1 MKKQLETIL
10 SNSDNSFSLMYNPR
24 LNYTIRIFSLFV
36 LITLKVHSQKINE
49 SYRIHPTKTDQI
61 INIDGVLEEKIWN
74 NAEVANNFFM
84 ILPTDGKQAS
94 QKSEV
99 KILYDENNIYFGVVF
114 FNNSV
119 QGDYTVESLKRDFS
133 FGKND
138 NLLISI
144 DPFNNLTTGF
154 SFGLNA
160 YGAQWDGTMYN
171 GGKVDLNWDSKWVSE
186 ISFDKD
192 KWTCEISIPL
202 KSIRYKE
209 GVKEWGINFGRLDL
223 KAGEKSSWA
232 PVPRQFPSV
241 SLAHTGVLVWDSSPP
256 KQGRNIS
263 IIPYSLSNIS
273 KTNDYKTK
281 SNKIGGDIK
290 VSVSSALN
298 LDFTINP
305 NFSQAEVDQ
314 QVTNLDRF
322 ELFYPER
329 RQFFLENADLFANFG
344 YKTLRPF
351 FSRRIGL
358 GVPINAGLRLS
369 GNINEKWRIGLM
381 DIQTQNID
389 RIGLPKQNF
398 GVFTIQKRVFERSS
412 IGLILINKESFFDEK
427 NKIISDSNYTKYNR
441 NIGVEYNY
449 GSANNLWN
457 GKAFFLNTYS
467 SNQIKNDHS
476 FASHLEYNST
486 NWKARIQQEYVGEN
500 FNAEVGY
507 VPRKGYYKFNSSLG
521 YLFYKNDSNIVS
533 YGPNFSRTYFFDQS
547 YNRTDLLDQFS
558 YVINFANRSKLN
570 VVFIKNYINLLQ
582 DFDPLRSNV
591 GSLIKG
597 SEHEWTSF
605 GFEFT
610 SKPQNNFTYK
620 INGLIGGYYQEGK
633 RRSLS
638 AELGYRFQPYFSINS
653 IINYNS
659 INLESPWNKSDF
671 WLIGSKLDIT
681 LTNKLFF
688 SSLYQYN
695 KQFDLWNFNSRFQ
708 WRYKPASDLF
718 LVFNSNEVMI
728 PEEIKSWSI
737 NLKLNYWLNLN

>member
-1 MKKQLETIL
+1 MIIFIL
-10 SNSDNSFSLMYNPR
+10 MS
-24 LNYTIRIFSLFV
+24 I
-36 LITLKVHSQKINE
+36 KVHSQKINKN
-49 SYRIHPTKTDQI
+49 YKIHPKKTDQI
-61 INIDGVLEEKIWN
+61 INIDGVLQEEVWE
-74 NAEVANNFFM
+74 NAETANNFFM
-84 ILPTDGKQAS
+84 ILPTDGKQAN
-94 QKSEV
+94 QQSEV

-119 QGDYTVESLKRDFS
+119 QGEYTVESLKRDFS

-171 GGKVDLNWDSKWVSE
+171 GGKIDLNWDSKWVSE
-186 ISFDKD
+186 VSFDKE

-223 KAGEKSSWA
+223 KASEKSSWA

-241 SLAHTGVLVWDSSPP
+241 SLAHTGVLVWDSPPP

-263 IIPYSLSNIS
+263 LIPYSLSNIS
-273 KTNDYKTK
+273 KTKDDKTK

-344 YKTLRPF
+344 YETLRPF

-358 GVPINAGLRLS
+358 GVPIDVGLRLS

-389 RIGLPKQNF
+389 DIGLPKQNF
-398 GVFTIQKRVFERSS
+398 GVFTIQKRVFDRSS
-412 IGLILINKESFFDEK
+412 IGLILINKESFIDEK
-427 NKIISDSNYTKYNR
+427 NKTNSDSSYNR
-441 NIGVEYNY
+441 NVGLEYNY

-457 GKAFFLNTYS
+457 GKAFFLNTYN

-476 FASHLEYNST
+476 FASHLQYNSV
-486 NWKARIQQEYVGEN
+486 NWKARIQQEYVGED

-507 VPRKGYYKFNSSLG
+507 VPRKGYYKFISSLG
-521 YLFYKNDSNIVS
+521 YLFYKNDSYIVS

-547 YNRTDLLDQFS
+547 YNKTDLLDQFS
-558 YVINFANRSKLN
+558 YVINFSNRSKLN
-570 VVFIKNYINLLQ
+570 VFFIKNYIKLLQ
-582 DFDPLRSNV
+582 DFDPLRSNIS
-591 GSLIKG
+591 SLIKG

-605 GFEFT
+605 GFEFI

-620 INGLIGGYYQEGK
+620 VNGLIGGYYQGGK
-633 RRSLS
+633 RKSLS
-638 AELGYRFQPYFSINS
+638 AEFGYRFQPYVSINS
-653 IINYNS
+653 IVNYNS
-659 INLESPWNKSDF
+659 INLESPWNNSDF

-688 SSLYQYN
+688 SNLYQYN
-695 KQFDLWNFNSRFQ
+695 KQFDLWSFNSRFQ